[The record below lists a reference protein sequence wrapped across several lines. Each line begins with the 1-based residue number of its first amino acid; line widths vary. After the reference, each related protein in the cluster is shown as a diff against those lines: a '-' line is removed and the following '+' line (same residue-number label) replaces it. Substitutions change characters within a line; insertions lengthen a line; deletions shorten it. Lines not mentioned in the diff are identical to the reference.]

1 CSRDVFALARK
12 LVSINTP
19 LFEGR
24 ITPRADHESSFPIA
38 AAGFDRDDDEAS
50 WIIDDIRRDVAD
62 NKLAWGDIALLYRT
76 HEIGNTLETAFLTAG
91 IPCRLAHG
99 RALTE
104 DPVVAYVVAA
114 LRVIANPN

>member
-1 CSRDVFALARK
+1 MNDFTIVRPIHLEENRRCSRDVFALARK

-38 AAGFDRDDDEAS
+38 PAGFESDDEEAS

-62 NKLAWGDIALLYRT
+62 RTTGLIAADL
-76 HEIGNTLETAFLTAG
+76 
-91 IPCRLAHG
+91 PPP
-99 RALTE
+99 E
-104 DPVVAYVVAA
+104 DRWSGSG
-114 LRVIANPN
+114 LG